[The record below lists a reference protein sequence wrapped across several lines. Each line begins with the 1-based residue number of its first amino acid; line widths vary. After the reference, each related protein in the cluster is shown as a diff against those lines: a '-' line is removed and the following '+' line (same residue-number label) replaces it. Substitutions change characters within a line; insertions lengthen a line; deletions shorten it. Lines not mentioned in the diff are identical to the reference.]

1 MCRSELA
8 TGSSASETASPE
20 ASAAETASETSA
32 SEPAMERSCHGRET
46 AKAGAVVERFVMGT
60 GYGMPAF
67 RAAVIDRVMFY
78 ALEPVN
84 PDIGN
89 SYGAWGYVRIGD
101 MCSVCGWNKWKS
113 GTHP

>member
-60 GYGMPAF
+60 GYGMPTF
-67 RAAVIDRVMFY
+67 RAPVIDRVMFY

-84 PDIGN
+84 PDLGIRAVH
-89 SYGAWGYVRIGD
+89 GA
-101 MCSVCGWNKWKS
+101 MSAS
-113 GTHP
+113 GTGTRP

>member
-67 RAAVIDRVMFY
+67 RAAVIDCVMFY

-84 PDIGN
+84 PDLRIRAVH
-89 SYGAWGYVRIGD
+89 GA
-101 MCSVCGWNKWKS
+101 MSAS
-113 GTHP
+113 GTCVPFA